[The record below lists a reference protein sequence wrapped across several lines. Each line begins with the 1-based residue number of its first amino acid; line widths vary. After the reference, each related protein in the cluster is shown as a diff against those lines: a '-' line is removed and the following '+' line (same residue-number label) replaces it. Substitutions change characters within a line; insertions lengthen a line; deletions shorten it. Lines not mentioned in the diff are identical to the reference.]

1 MDKLRFSPVPD
12 DPHDAAAYWFA
23 RERGGLMDAAEAEQ
37 FSFWRQVP
45 AHDQA
50 YREMLAVWRVAEAVP
65 AAALRD
71 IVSSPSAREKDIRR
85 ATRRR
90 HMGWS
95 FAAVAA
101 MTVTG
106 IAGHYAF
113 RQEVIFQEQYIT
125 ATGERRQVTLP
136 DGSVVN
142 LNTATTVVIRFYKDT
157 RHVLLEAGE
166 AVFSVAHD
174 RDRPF
179 LVEAGLGRVR
189 VTGTLFSVRRMA
201 DKLSVGVESGSV
213 EVSRGTWR
221 NTEKVQLVAGNGVI
235 VTSSTIASMPDTV
248 DMASLSAWQQGK
260 VVFDATPLLQVIAE
274 INRYRERPIRGHG
287 DFTNMRLAGV
297 FSVDDT
303 ETFLDILPTLLPV
316 SVLRKQDGTVMVMAR
331 T

>member
-1 MDKLRFSPVPD
+1 
-12 DPHDAAAYWFA
+12 
-23 RERGGLMDAAEAEQ
+23 
-37 FSFWRQVP
+37 
-45 AHDQA
+45 
-50 YREMLAVWRVAEAVP
+50 
-65 AAALRD
+65 
-71 IVSSPSAREKDIRR
+71 
-85 ATRRR
+85 
-90 HMGWS
+90 MGWS